1 MDTIG
6 VTGDRVCMLVRKTG
20 GKWVAVLDSEV
31 GFITPSDWAEALVL
45 PGKNDLAFVMANMI
59 QDRAERI
66 VPLSKIKEVI
76 RSCPF
81 IFDGSVFHL
90 PRPTSVG
97 AGQFRH
103 QWFKRSGYAGTV
115 AIASPEKWDEL
126 IGNHPVSVLYE
137 YADGTYGVG
146 DG

>member
-1 MDTIG
+1 MATV
-6 VTGDRVCMLVRKTG
+6 VTEDDVRLLVRKTG
-20 GKWVAVLDSEV
+20 GKWVAVRDSEV
-31 GFITPSDWAEALVL
+31 GSLTPADWQEALVL

-59 QDRAERI
+59 QDRAEVA
-66 VPLSKIKEVI
+66 VPLSEIKDVV

-97 AGQFRH
+97 AGMARH

-115 AIASPEKWDEL
+115 IIASPDKWKEL
-126 IGNHPVSVLYE
+126 ERKHPVSVLYE
-137 YADGTYGVG
+137 YRDGTYGVG